1 MANASF
7 FILGLILGLGIH
19 ILLFKVF
26 QRVDGVFIVDDRD
39 SETTQWTLRMN
50 SEDPTKMIKNK
61 KMIHMKVEELK
72 EES

>member
-1 MANASF
+1 MVNASF

-39 SETTQWTLRMN
+39 SEITQWTLRMN

>member
-1 MANASF
+1 MINASF

>member
-1 MANASF
+1 MTNACF
-7 FILGLILGLGIH
+7 FILGLILGLGLH
-19 ILLFKVF
+19 ILLLKV

-50 SEDPTKMIKNK
+50 TEDPNKIKDK
-61 KMIHMKVEELK
+61 KMIHMKVQELK

>member
-1 MANASF
+1 MTNASF

-19 ILLFKVF
+19 ILLLKV

>member
-1 MANASF
+1 MINACF
-7 FILGLILGLGIH
+7 FILGLILGLGLH
-19 ILLFKVF
+19 ILLLKV

-50 SEDPTKMIKNK
+50 SEDPTESIKKK

>member
-1 MANASF
+1 MTNASF

>member
-1 MANASF
+1 MTNASF

-61 KMIHMKVEELK
+61 KIIHMKVEELK

>member
-1 MANASF
+1 MTNASF

-19 ILLFKVF
+19 ILLFKAF

-61 KMIHMKVEELK
+61 KMIHMKVKELK

>member
-1 MANASF
+1 MTNACF

-50 SEDPTKMIKNK
+50 SEDPTETIKSK
-61 KMIHMKVEELK
+61 KMIHMKVQELK

>member
-1 MANASF
+1 MTNASF

-50 SEDPTKMIKNK
+50 SEDPTESIKKK